1 MFLCFLAE
9 VWAPQSRDVTQEDDG
24 MCDELR
30 INLDDKNQG
39 SLCVDD
45 SWAERRVTRPA
56 DLYWRFLSAISVSL
70 KICCGESRRSL
81 SLSS

>member
-1 MFLCFLAE
+1 M
-9 VWAPQSRDVTQEDDG
+9 TQEDDG

-45 SWAERRVTRPA
+45 
-56 DLYWRFLSAISVSL
+56 
-70 KICCGESRRSL
+70 G
-81 SLSS
+81 